1 MLREEN
7 QKLKTHLTNSEK
19 ELLKFEKM
27 LEEQTIQRDIKNYQ
41 SSEVNFNIK
50 WDFYHQSEEIGEGT
64 LILIQG

>member
-27 LEEQTIQRDIKNYQ
+27 LEEQTIQRNIKNYQ
-41 SSEVNFNIK
+41 SSEVNLMIK
-50 WDFYHQSEEIGEGT
+50 
-64 LILIQG
+64 